1 LPGGAL
7 NRGSALVLVTT
18 QILKSLASSFP
29 QAPMPAKQKGTHTM
43 KAEVFYQ
50 KIVAVA
56 AQSPAERR
64 SSLVDLHTVV
74 MTPYLNAVRAM
85 TAQDAAR
92 VSSDRRTIAQVVGH
106 IAEWERYTILA
117 VGEIITGVRWPQI
130 MNMSGYIEPDGQVRE
145 FTGVD
150 AFNDYQA
157 ARHAA
162 WSWDQIQD
170 LAIQTAVT
178 LQVLF
183 AHPSLVSW
191 EHLDQAKVHNW
202 RLPNEMSLTM
212 SCGWFL
218 WMVTLE
224 HEAVEHTADLGIV
237 DI

>member
-1 LPGGAL
+1 
-7 NRGSALVLVTT
+7 
-18 QILKSLASSFP
+18 
-29 QAPMPAKQKGTHTM
+29 M
-43 KAEVFYQ
+43 KAEVFYP
-50 KIVAVA
+50 KIVAIA
-56 AQSPAERR
+56 AEPPAERLF
-64 SSLVDLHTVV
+64 SLVDLHTDVI
-74 MTPYLNAVRAM
+74 TPYLNAVRAM

-92 VSSDRRTIAQVVGH
+92 VSSDGRTLAQVVGH

-130 MNMSGYIEPDGQVRE
+130 MNMSGYVGQDGQVRE
-145 FTGVD
+145 FTSVD

-162 WSWDQIQD
+162 WSWEQIQN

-191 EHLDQAKVHNW
+191 ERLEQAKAYHW
-202 RLPNEMSLTM
+202 RLPNEMSVTA

-218 WMVTLE
+218 WMITLE
-224 HEAVEHTADLGIV
+224 HEAVEHAVDLGIV